1 MADGLKSTTLA
12 LDGIA
17 IIVNADSAISD
28 LTVEQIAQIFKGEV
42 TNWSEMGGADG
53 AHRRM
58 RPGRAAPAHGT
69 ALSLSPGRRT
79 SVCSPR
85 S

>member
-42 TNWSEMGGADG
+42 TNWSEMA
-53 AHRRM
+53 ARTA
-58 RPGRAAPAHGT
+58 PSPASAGRAAPAHGT

>member
-1 MADGLKSTTLA
+1 MYKRQTLA

-17 IIVNADSAISD
+17 IIVYADSAISD

-53 AHRRM
+53 AI
-58 RPGRAAPAHGT
+58 ACIC
-69 ALSLSPGRRT
+69 LLYT
-79 SVCSPR
+79 SRCV
-85 S
+85 